1 MSTILPCH
9 PQKRRIMMAFYHFC
23 TLDFLIN
30 IASGRI
36 NQAIN
41 STTQVISIENF
52 AIRLITLHRIVHWT
66 ATTGTQQNRIDQI
79 RKEQNGTEHNRTE
92 ENRKPHLTLPHLQ
105 SVPWFLVSQTALPL
119 DSSLEKGVAR
129 FSRPACLYV

>member
-1 MSTILPCH
+1 
-9 PQKRRIMMAFYHFC
+9 MMAFYHFC
-23 TLDFLIN
+23 TVDFLIN

-41 STTQVISIENF
+41 STTQVISIKNF

-79 RKEQNGTEHNRTE
+79 RTEQNPTEHNRTE

-105 SVPWFLVSQTALPL
+105 STLVFDFSNSASTRLKFGEGGVSLSQIYLIY
-119 DSSLEKGVAR
+119 LELKTR
-129 FSRPACLYV
+129 